1 MKNVA
6 VFYHKADLDGLMSG
20 VIAKY
25 YLTPRFNVVDLI
37 PINYNDDF
45 ESALPHQATFYEDI
59 YIIDVSDAKFM
70 EKYGSKIIYIDH
82 HKWAMDTMPKVK
94 DRHCIDGV
102 AACRLAF
109 DYLAG
114 GPDYVF
120 HNKEHFVDRVNPLEP
135 LCVAIL
141 GEFDIWDKTSPLAEK
156 LNYGQDLR
164 FNSVEFLFNQT
175 KGICVGDV
183 GELLGPAN
191 KKMDVDF
198 LERSKNISELYRDF
212 SYLHYI
218 VTKGEGAIEY
228 VKTAVERI
236 KPKKITIDGYEGVYI
251 NTSIDPSLVGM
262 CYQLR
267 DEDQF
272 VMTWHLNNSDNKP
285 SCSFRSSK
293 IDVSQI
299 ARKYGGG
306 GHKAAA
312 ACKMSLSQLFEIIKP
327 EF

>member
-25 YLTPRFNVVDLI
+25 YLTPRFNTVSLI

-45 ESALPHQATFYEDI
+45 EAALPHPASFYEDI
-59 YIIDVSDAKFM
+59 YIIDVSDATFM

-236 KPKKITIDGYEGVYI
+236 KPKKITINGHEG
-251 NTSIDPSLVGM
+251 
-262 CYQLR
+262 

-272 VMTWHLNNSDNKP
+272 VMTWHLNNEDKNP

-299 ARKYGGG
+299 ARQYGGG

-312 ACKMSLSQLFEIIKP
+312 ACRMSLSQLFEIIRP

>member
-1 MKNVA
+1 MSNKNVA

-20 VIAKY
+20 VVAKY
-25 YLTPRFNVVDLI
+25 YLTPRCNTVDLI
-37 PINYNDDF
+37 PINYKDDF
-45 ESALPHQATFYEDI
+45 EKALPHPTTFYEDI
-59 YIIDVSDAKFM
+59 YIIDVSDAEFM
-70 EKYGSKIIYIDH
+70 EKHGDKIIYIDH

-109 DYLAG
+109 DYLTG

-120 HNKEHFVDRVNPLEP
+120 HTKEHFVERVNPLEP

-141 GEFDIWDKTSPLAEK
+141 GEFDIWDKESPLAER
-156 LNYGQDLR
+156 LNYGQELR
-164 FNSVEFLFNQT
+164 FSSVEFLFTQT
-175 KGICVGDV
+175 KGILVGDA
-183 GELLGPAN
+183 AN
-191 KKMDVDF
+191 KKLDAEF
-198 LERSKNISELYRDF
+198 LDRNKNISELYRDF
-212 SYLHYI
+212 SYLHYL
-218 VTKGEGAIEY
+218 VTKGEGAIDY

-236 KPKKITIDGYEGVYI
+236 KPKKIVIDGYEGVYI

-267 DEDQF
+267 HEDQF
-272 VMTWHLNNSDNKP
+272 VMIWHLNNEDKNP
-285 SCSFRSSK
+285 SCSFRSNK

-312 ACKMSLSQLFEIIKP
+312 RCTMSLSQLFEIIKP